1 MARPTVAAARASIF
15 AMIVVAGCG
24 GAGTSQGSAIP
35 PSASPSAA
43 PIGPSSSV
51 RPVTVLPADA
61 REVEALLPDQIC
73 GSPSDKR
80 TIGGDEGVKNS
91 DDDFKAILQ
100 GVGKKASD
108 VSVAL
113 ATTSG
118 SGPRCSVTIIRI
130 TGADPAL
137 LQETFL
143 KVELMSRHVYVRT
156 TVAGREVWF
165 ADSTGG
171 LTWVIF
177 SGDAIIAAIAQDE
190 AAGAAIVAQLP

>member
-1 MARPTVAAARASIF
+1 M
-15 AMIVVAGCG
+15 
-24 GAGTSQGSAIP
+24 
-35 PSASPSAA
+35 
-43 PIGPSSSV
+43 
-51 RPVTVLPADA
+51 VLPADA
-61 REVEALLPDQIC
+61 KAVEALLPDQLC
-73 GSPSDKR
+73 GSSSDKR

-100 GVGKKASD
+100 AVGRKASD

-118 SGPRCSVTIIRI
+118 SGQRCSVTIIRI
-130 TGADPAL
+130 AGADPAL
-137 LQETFL
+137 LEKTFL
-143 KVELMSRHVYVRT
+143 EVESRSGHNYVRT

-177 SGDAIIAAIAQDE
+177 SGDAMIAAIAQDE